1 MTGAL
6 VLGLCGLMALNIPV
20 AYAMLL
26 AAIFYLT
33 VLDQV
38 PLIVVAQQ
46 AAAGTDQFLLL
57 AIPFFFLAAE
67 LMGVGGSLQRLMDF
81 SHALVG
87 HVRGGLG
94 QVNILSS
101 MMFAGMTG
109 SAIADAAGPG
119 RIEIEMMRR
128 AGYDIGFTAAITGA
142 SATIGPIIP
151 PSIPFV
157 VYGSL
162 AEVSVGKLFM
172 AGILPGIAMG
182 LFLMASVWWVAGR
195 RRFPLDAWPGWAAV
209 GGRFVRAL
217 PALVLPVVILGGIF
231 TGMFTPTESAVAASG
246 YALLLGLVTREL
258 RLAQLGAILLRVGA
272 DTSRIM
278 LIVVASTVFSW
289 ILAREGVPQELA
301 AATLTLT
308 DRPWLVLLL
317 INLLLLA
324 LGTVMEPLPIMV
336 LVVPILMPLVRS
348 LGIDPVHFGVVV
360 TLNLMIGLI
369 TPPVGL
375 IMFAMMDIAR
385 ISMLRFARETMP
397 FLLALL
403 LVLLLITYVPGIVL
417 LLPRLAFPG

>member
-278 LIVVASTVFSW
+278 LIVVASTVFIC
-289 ILAREGVPQELA
+289 ILSREGLPHDLA
-301 AATLTLT
+301 SATLTLT

>member
-385 ISMLRFARETMP
+385 ISMARFTRETMP

>member
-67 LMGVGGSLQRLMDF
+67 LMGVGGSLQRLMEF

-87 HVRGGLG
+87 HFRGGLG

-375 IMFAMMDIAR
+375 IMFAMMHIAR

>member
-385 ISMLRFARETMP
+385 ISMARFTRETMP

-417 LLPRLAFPG
+417 LLPRVAFPG

>member
-157 VYGSL
+157 VYASL
-162 AEVSVGKLFM
+162 AEVSVGRLFM

>member
-360 TLNLMIGLI
+360 TLNLMLGLV

-375 IMFAMMDIAR
+375 LMFAMMDIAR
-385 ISMLRFARETMP
+385 ISMARFTRETMP

-417 LLPRLAFPG
+417 LLPRVAFPG

>member
-348 LGIDPVHFGVVV
+348 LGIDPVHFGVVF

>member
-87 HVRGGLG
+87 HFRGGLG

-209 GGRFVRAL
+209 GSRFVLAL
-217 PALVLPVVILGGIF
+217 PALVLPALILGGIF

-246 YALLLGLVTREL
+246 YALLLGVVTREL

-301 AATLTLT
+301 VATLTLT

>member
-385 ISMLRFARETMP
+385 ISMVRFARETMP

-417 LLPRLAFPG
+417 LLPRVAFPG